1 LKLPRGNK
9 YGTAAPACR
18 TFKGI
23 TFASRAEMNRY
34 IELLAM
40 ERAGLIRDLELQPEY
55 VLLAGYK
62 HTKYGTFRPVRY
74 RADFRYLETST
85 NRVITEDVKGV
96 RTNIYKIKKTLLLWK
111 YPDINL
117 VEVKA

>member
-1 LKLPRGNK
+1 LKKLNK
-9 YGTAAPACR
+9 YGVSAPASR
-18 TFKGI
+18 TFRGV
-23 TFASRAEMNRY
+23 TFDSRAEMNRY

-55 VLLAGYK
+55 LLIPGFK
-62 HTKYGTFRPVRY
+62 HPVHGTFRAMRY

-85 NRVITEDVKGV
+85 NRVLVEDVKGMLTDKY
-96 RTNIYKIKKTLLLWK
+96 RIKKTLLLWK
-111 YPDINL
+111 YPDINF